1 MDEAFDL
8 DLALTMPELED
19 STTERN
25 KSDLDEAQS
34 RAAAA
39 RLTVEKMPTTGGGG
53 GECAVCVEG
62 FGSGGGKQVHCGHVF
77 HENCIL
83 EWLSIHN
90 SCPLCRCNVPHAS

>member
-1 MDEAFDL
+1 MDDAFDL
-8 DLALTMPELED
+8 DLALTMPEED

-25 KSDLDEAQS
+25 KCDLEAQL
-34 RAAAA
+34 RVAAA
-39 RLTVEKMPTTGGGG
+39 RLTVKEMPTTAGGG

-77 HENCIL
+77 HENCIF

-90 SCPLCRCNVPHAS
+90 SCPLCRSNVPHAS